1 MRNFGVHQEPR
12 SPIQPLNFFGSYS
25 LVGIGKFNLLFLWFM
40 GGGKGKVSWRNL
52 SATVVF
58 QGFKFQG
65 LAG

>member
-40 GGGKGKVSWRNL
+40 GGGVRERFRGGTFQLQLCFRGL
-52 SATVVF
+52 SFRV
-58 QGFKFQG
+58 
-65 LAG
+65 